1 MIILISIEMF
11 IPIVVGVIS
20 CYRSQGFGGN
30 YDTQTSRL
38 LKEDE
43 VQVSA
48 SEEERLIQ

>member
-11 IPIVVGVIS
+11 VPIVVGVIS
-20 CYRSQGFGGN
+20 CYRSQGFSGN

-48 SEEERLIQ
+48 SEEERSIQ